1 MVIIDISNLEEQIMK
16 NEYYVFYSYIDREVN
31 RVKYN
36 VKIISVPANKY
47 VHDVALKKLPKSAI
61 IESVE
66 RV

>member
-1 MVIIDISNLEEQIMK
+1 MK
-16 NEYYVFYSYIDREVN
+16 TEYYVFYSYIDREVN